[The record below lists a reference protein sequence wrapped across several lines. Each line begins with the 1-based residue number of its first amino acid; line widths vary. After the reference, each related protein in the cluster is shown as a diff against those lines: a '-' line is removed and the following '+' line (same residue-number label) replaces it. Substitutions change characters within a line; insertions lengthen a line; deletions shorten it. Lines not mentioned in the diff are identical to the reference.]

1 MEILD
6 EKLFPKGRIPM
17 TREQELNME
26 RCAEFMARM
35 IMKYGNKVLKMALDK
50 AIKYGK
56 EHRKP
61 YGKGY
66 GNYAKSVDRSCRNH
80 GGCSWC
86 QGNRT
91 YKYRKRVAGMIAA
104 MNDTL

>member
-35 IMKYGNKVLKMALDK
+35 IMKYGDK
-50 AIKYGK
+50 ILADIEAEKDG
-56 EHRKP
+56 E
-61 YGKGY
+61 
-66 GNYAKSVDRSCRNH
+66 
-80 GGCSWC
+80 
-86 QGNRT
+86 
-91 YKYRKRVAGMIAA
+91 AA
-104 MNDTL
+104 VK

>member
-35 IMKYGNKVLKMALDK
+35 IMKYGDKVLADIEADK
-50 AIKYGK
+50 AK
-56 EHRKP
+56 E
-61 YGKGY
+61 
-66 GNYAKSVDRSCRNH
+66 
-80 GGCSWC
+80 
-86 QGNRT
+86 
-91 YKYRKRVAGMIAA
+91 AA
-104 MNDTL
+104 VK

>member
-35 IMKYGNKVLKMALDK
+35 IMKYGDK
-50 AIKYGK
+50 ILRDIEAEKAM
-56 EHRKP
+56 EAAV
-61 YGKGY
+61 KG
-66 GNYAKSVDRSCRNH
+66 
-80 GGCSWC
+80 
-86 QGNRT
+86 Q
-91 YKYRKRVAGMIAA
+91 
-104 MNDTL
+104 

>member
-35 IMKYGNKVLKMALDK
+35 IMKYGDK
-50 AIKYGK
+50 ILTDIEAEK
-56 EHRKP
+56 
-61 YGKGY
+61 
-66 GNYAKSVDRSCRNH
+66 
-80 GGCSWC
+80 
-86 QGNRT
+86 
-91 YKYRKRVAGMIAA
+91 AGEAA
-104 MNDTL
+104 VK

>member
-35 IMKYGNKVLKMALDK
+35 IMK
-50 AIKYGK
+50 
-56 EHRKP
+56 
-61 YGKGY
+61 
-66 GNYAKSVDRSCRNH
+66 
-80 GGCSWC
+80 
-86 QGNRT
+86 
-91 YKYRKRVAGMIAA
+91 
-104 MNDTL
+104 